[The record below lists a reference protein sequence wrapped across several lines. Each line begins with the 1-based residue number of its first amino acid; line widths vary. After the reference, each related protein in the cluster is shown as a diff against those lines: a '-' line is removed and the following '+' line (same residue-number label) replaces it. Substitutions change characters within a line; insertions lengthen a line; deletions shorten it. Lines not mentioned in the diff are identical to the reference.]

1 MKSRS
6 INFRDEEIFK
16 KLESECYTDTLVYDC
31 FPAAEYKYFSR
42 LRKIYSDYKFGG
54 LDKDTA
60 AKRKA
65 GIYADY
71 RQDAERDGLIGKVY
85 AEYQENIRKAGT
97 LRSEIDKAKT
107 VEDKLRYALECIE
120 AMTGEAGFARRNLNA
135 LHNEADTADRS

>member
-16 KLESECYTDTLVYDC
+16 KLESECYTDTLDFDS

-42 LRKIYSDYKFGG
+42 LRKIFSDYKFNG

-71 RQDAERDGLIGKVY
+71 KQDAERDGLIGRVY
-85 AEYQENIRKAGT
+85 AEYQLNIRKAGT
-97 LRSEIDKAKT
+97 LRSDIDKAVT
-107 VEDKLRYALECIE
+107 AEDKLRYCLECIE
-120 AMTGEAGFARRNLNA
+120 AMTGEAGFAKRNLKE
-135 LHNEADTADRS
+135 LKMNEE